1 MVLHKHES
9 TRGVVVL
16 RKFKAGLA
24 HDPGAHAMHERFPVQ
39 HRFVGMPF
47 GRFNGS
53 RHRRLNVKC
62 PARERSRRESSDVD
76 CKNPRGEGECA
87 GKRTSQSFRSL
98 DLTLLC

>member
-39 HRFVGMPF
+39 HRFVGMP
-47 GRFNGS
+47 
-53 RHRRLNVKC
+53 
-62 PARERSRRESSDVD
+62 
-76 CKNPRGEGECA
+76 
-87 GKRTSQSFRSL
+87 SQ
-98 DLTLLC
+98 